1 MSKVTHQNF
10 RNFIFPEEAVTGCLK
25 TMSDKAGINSSKMS
39 LVELCTLE
47 CPAKNF
53 FLLTQ
58 RVLRTMGLNFK
69 DHNIFT
75 NFILYLLNSI
85 FGSYNLNFE
94 GKLRNVDCAFFLR
107 GRIGKR
113 GENRE
118 LGSKGLTP

>member
-1 MSKVTHQNF
+1 
-10 RNFIFPEEAVTGCLK
+10 
-25 TMSDKAGINSSKMS
+25 
-39 LVELCTLE
+39 
-47 CPAKNF
+47 
-53 FLLTQ
+53 
-58 RVLRTMGLNFK
+58 MGLNFK

-75 NFILYLLNSI
+75 NFSLYLLNSI

-94 GKLRNVDCAFFLR
+94 GKLRNVDWAFFLR

>member
-10 RNFIFPEEAVTGCLK
+10 RNFIFPEEAVTGCLE
-25 TMSDKAGINSSKMS
+25 TMFDKAGINSSKMS

-75 NFILYLLNSI
+75 NFSLYLLNSI

-94 GKLRNVDCAFFLR
+94 GKLRNVD
-107 GRIGKR
+107 
-113 GENRE
+113 
-118 LGSKGLTP
+118 